1 MVNIDKDEF
10 LVILE
15 AAHRYWALRSGGVD
29 NWEWAGE
36 SQCDYIDAWVRE
48 NPDLDP
54 EGDYWF
60 DDIARKDYETFYR
73 A

>member
-1 MVNIDKDEF
+1 MVNIEEGEF

-15 AAHRYWALRSGGVD
+15 SAHRYWALRSGGVD
-29 NWEWAGE
+29 NWEYAGE
-36 SQCDYIDAWVRE
+36 ANGDYIEAWVRE

-54 EGDYWF
+54 DGDYYF
-60 DDIARKDYETFYR
+60 NDIARKDYETFYK

>member
-1 MVNIDKDEF
+1 MVNIEEGEF

-29 NWEWAGE
+29 NWMHE
-36 SQCDYIDAWVRE
+36 SEARWNYIEAWVRE

-54 EGDYWF
+54 EGEYNF
-60 DDIARKDYETFYR
+60 DDIARKDYETFYK

>member
-1 MVNIDKDEF
+1 MVNIEKGEF

-15 AAHRYWALRSGGVD
+15 SAHRYWALQSGGVD

-60 DDIARKDYETFYR
+60 DDIARKDYETFYK